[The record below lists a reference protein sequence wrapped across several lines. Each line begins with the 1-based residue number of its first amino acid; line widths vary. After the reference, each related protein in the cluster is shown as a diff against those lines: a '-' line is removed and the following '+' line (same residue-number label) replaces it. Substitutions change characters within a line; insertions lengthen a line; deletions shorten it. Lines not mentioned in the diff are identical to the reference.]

1 MVLSPS
7 SLALTLVEDA
17 PEKVL
22 EERVRGEGDNIRREL
37 AKGESYTLK
46 DDQGNVFIIQPKPTR
61 GKH

>member
-22 EERVRGEGDNIRREL
+22 EERVRVKGDEIRKEL
-37 AKGESYTLK
+37 ARGQSYTLR
-46 DDQGNVFIIQPKPTR
+46 DDQGNVFIIRPKPTR
-61 GKH
+61 GKQ